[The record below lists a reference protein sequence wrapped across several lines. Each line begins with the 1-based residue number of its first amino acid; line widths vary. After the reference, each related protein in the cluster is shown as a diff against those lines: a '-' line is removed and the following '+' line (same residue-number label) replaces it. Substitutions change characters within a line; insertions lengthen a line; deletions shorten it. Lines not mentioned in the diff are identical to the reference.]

1 MLLKTVKTI
10 LVLKKP
16 DILCLYVCMFVYFL
30 CVTIVYYYERKN
42 NFKNFSL
49 RKSLSKEF

>member
-1 MLLKTVKTI
+1 MLLKTKIGKWI

-30 CVTIVYYYERKN
+30 CVTIVYY
-42 NFKNFSL
+42 FH
-49 RKSLSKEF
+49 